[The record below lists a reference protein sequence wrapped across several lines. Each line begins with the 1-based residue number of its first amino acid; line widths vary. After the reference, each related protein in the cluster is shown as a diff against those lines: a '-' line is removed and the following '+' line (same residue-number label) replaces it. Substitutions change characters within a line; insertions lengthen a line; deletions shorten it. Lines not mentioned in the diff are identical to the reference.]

1 MHSLTQRQQK
11 LEHWL
16 NTQSL
21 TPDGELLVVSGD
33 ASFRRYFR
41 YLHQGHWYIAV
52 DAPPPQESLQEFLAI
67 AAAYQQA
74 GVPVPK
80 VHAYNK
86 EDGFMILE
94 DLGDDLFYSHLQDE
108 RSARDYYT
116 QALDL
121 LPGVMRT
128 IRSQDGQ
135 LPSYSDELLQTEL
148 SLFSDWLLERHLQL
162 RLSPTELDSWLA
174 TCALLIDN
182 ATQQPQVGVHRDYHS
197 RNIMCV
203 EPSGLALIDFQDAV
217 LGPVTYD
224 AVSLLRDCYLSWP
237 DELVCELS
245 EHLYQRLQTEQI
257 LQSDTSL
264 QQWQRW
270 FDLMGIQRHCKA
282 AGIFARL
289 CHRDGKLNYL
299 ADVPRTLNY
308 IIEVSAK
315 YPELSDFHRLLKERI
330 EPAVHACAP

>member
-1 MHSLTQRQQK
+1 MHSLNQRQQK
-11 LEHWL
+11 LEQWL
-16 NTQSL
+16 ATQSL
-21 TPDGELLVVSGD
+21 CPDGELLVVSGD

-67 AAAYQQA
+67 AAAYKQT
-74 GVPVPK
+74 GVPVPH
-80 VHAYNK
+80 VYAYNK
-86 EDGFMILE
+86 DDGFMILE
-94 DLGDDLFYSHLQDE
+94 DLGDDLFYSHLQDDS
-108 RSARDYYT
+108 SARDYYI

-128 IRSQDGQ
+128 IRTEDGD
-135 LPSYSDELLQTEL
+135 LPVYSGELLQTEL
-148 SLFSDWLLERHLQL
+148 SLFSDWLLEQHLQL
-162 RLSPTELDSWLA
+162 KLSLAEQEIWLA
-174 TCALLIDN
+174 TCALLVDN
-182 ATQQPQVGVHRDYHS
+182 ATGQPQVGVHRDYHS
-197 RNIMCV
+197 RNIMCT
-203 EPSGLALIDFQDAV
+203 ESSGLALIDFQDAV

-224 AVSLLRDCYLSWP
+224 AVSLLRDCYLAWP
-237 DELVCELS
+237 DELVSELS
-245 EHLYQRLQTEQI
+245 EHLYQRLQTEHI
-257 LQSDTSL
+257 LQPEVSL

-308 IIEVSAK
+308 ILEVSAK
-315 YPELSDFHRLLKERI
+315 YPELSDFHRLLKERV
-330 EPAVHACAP
+330 EPAVQACAQ